1 MPSSISSLTSTIWN
15 KSQKMDKKTRD
26 KSHEHGTEWS
36 KPHAKHI
43 MYLAIMKDEQL
54 AIYHNF
60 IGHW

>member
-1 MPSSISSLTSTIWN
+1 
-15 KSQKMDKKTRD
+15 MDKKTRD